1 MCQFIEY
8 AKLRPDQVTQLAVAL
23 QFEAP
28 CDQLRTLSP
37 GDVCGSFVQIQLYFE
52 FVL

>member
-1 MCQFIEY
+1 MCQFTEY

-28 CDQLRTLSP
+28 DGQLRILSP
-37 GDVCGSFVQIQLYFE
+37 GGVCGSIVRIQL
-52 FVL
+52 